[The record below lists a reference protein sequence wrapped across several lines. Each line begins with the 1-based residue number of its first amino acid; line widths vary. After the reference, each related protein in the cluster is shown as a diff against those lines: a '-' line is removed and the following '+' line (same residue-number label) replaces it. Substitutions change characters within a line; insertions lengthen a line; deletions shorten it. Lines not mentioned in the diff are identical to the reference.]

1 VCDSSKYVDKSI
13 GIDFSR
19 KMIDIA
25 SKKIEEKKH
34 NNCDFLYGSIFDISL
49 TKNMFDLISANGF
62 IEYISEDELIIFL
75 GIVYKALSPS
85 GSLVLGSRNRLFN
98 IFSLNSF
105 TTKEINS
112 GYLDLLLA
120 ESIHWTSGKTIK
132 EILGPKL
139 APTQCNNETHSKTGV
154 NVSTRFQYTPF
165 QLIDIL
171 SSCGFEAVEIYPIY
185 VHGAPPSFKNNN
197 LAVHTKIS
205 NILQDYA
212 RNNQEL
218 VPFSSSF
225 MLHIKKK

>member
-1 VCDSSKYVDKSI
+1 
-13 GIDFSR
+13 
-19 KMIDIA
+19 
-25 SKKIEEKKH
+25 
-34 NNCDFLYGSIFDISL
+34 
-49 TKNMFDLISANGF
+49 MFDLISANGF

-171 SSCGFEAVEIYPIY
+171 SSCGFEAVEIYPYIEFLW
-185 VHGAPPSFKNNN
+185 V
-197 LAVHTKIS
+197 
-205 NILQDYA
+205 
-212 RNNQEL
+212 
-218 VPFSSSF
+218 
-225 MLHIKKK
+225 